1 MLTLEVIEPL
11 LTRAHAVAPS
21 AAGVTDEES
30 MAGTKEAK
38 PKFMSAIRAG

>member
-1 MLTLEVIEPL
+1 MWLF
-11 LTRAHAVAPS
+11 RAHSVAPT

-38 PKFMSAIRAG
+38 PKFIPGIRGGIFIQV